1 MDRELQAYF
10 FHLNGVRTVRYAPP
24 EVLIPLSH
32 AFQNLSN
39 KQKEALKMM
48 YEKNKSKVFKFL
60 EV

>member
-10 FHLNGVRTVRYAPP
+10 FHINGVRTVRYAAP
-24 EVLIPLSH
+24 EVLIPLYL
-32 AFQNLSN
+32 AFQKLSK
-39 KQKEALKMM
+39 KQMEELRIE